1 MVQQVWTYDGEPYLI
16 WNERDLPE
24 QYTVIPPEDG
34 MYYPIRFD
42 EDENKWIGSEPSESP
57 SEPEE
62 PKEPPTT
69 PDQNLIMIAQ
79 LNMTV
84 AKQSSLIKDQEMLIK
99 TQNQQIADS
108 YMALAKQNKKKEG
121 DKDGNE

>member
-62 PKEPPTT
+62 PEVPPTT

-84 AKQSSLIKDQEMLIK
+84 AKQSNLIKDQEKLIK
-99 TQNQQIADS
+99 AQNQQIADS
-108 YMALAKQNKKKEG
+108 YMALAKQNKKKES
-121 DKDGNE
+121 DIDGNE

>member
-69 PDQNLIMIAQ
+69 PYQNLIMIAQ
-79 LNMTV
+79 LNMTA
-84 AKQSSLIKDQEMLIK
+84 AKQSNLIKEQEKLIK
-99 TQNQQIADS
+99 AQNQQIADS
-108 YMALAKQNKKKEG
+108 YMALAKQNKKKES
-121 DKDGNE
+121 DIDGNE

>member
-62 PKEPPTT
+62 PEEPPTT
-69 PDQNLIMIAQ
+69 TDQNLIMIAQ

-84 AKQSSLIKDQEMLIK
+84 AKQSNLIKNQEKLIK
-99 TQNQQIADS
+99 AQNQQIADS
-108 YMALAKQNKKKEG
+108 YMALAKQNKKKES
-121 DKDGNE
+121 DIDGNE

>member
-79 LNMTV
+79 LNMTA
-84 AKQSSLIKDQEMLIK
+84 AKQSNLIKEQEKLIK
-99 TQNQQIADS
+99 AQNQQIADS
-108 YMALAKQNKKKEG
+108 YMALAKQNKKKES
-121 DKDGNE
+121 DIDGNE